1 MKLAI
6 VESPNKVKKIQSFL
20 GAGWT
25 VAASVGHI
33 RDLPQKEIGV
43 AVPDFQP
50 TYELTERGAD
60 VAKRLKELAAK
71 SESVVLATD
80 PDREGEAIG
89 WHVAQVLGL
98 KNPDRVEFHEI
109 TAAAVAKAIANP
121 RKLDLALIRA
131 QEARRV
137 LDRLVGYLVSPKLGK
152 GLSAGRVQSPALW
165 LVVQREREILSHL
178 SKKHFG
184 ARLSFGQWNAEWD
197 FSKQLSAGEKLWTD
211 RAAADAAAQVRSL
224 RVASCTESHAKSAPP
239 APFTTSTLQQ
249 AASVRLG
256 MNPKRAMEVAQAL
269 FAAGA
274 ITYHRTDSQN
284 LSDEAIIAIRSL
296 APAKGYPL
304 PDEPRRWKSKEGAQE
319 AHEAIRPTH
328 FEQEAVGADADEQR
342 LYKLIWE
349 RAVACQ
355 LADAEYDVRTVD
367 LESADGL
374 CFIARGRK
382 MAFIGWRCL
391 TDTDAT
397 DEDESSPEATNP
409 VPQLAQGDAVEALA
423 GEVLEKTTK
432 AAPRYTQASLV
443 KALEA
448 HGIGRPSTYAAI
460 LDNISTRFYIEETAK
475 KLKPTALGVQLIEAL
490 EAGKFSFL
498 QLDFTREMEA
508 RLDQV
513 AAGTAEYLPTVS
525 AAHSVL
531 AQELVAFAPAIDRA
545 ETGEVVSCPDCA
557 KPMRRINGAKG
568 FFWSC
573 TGYHDGSCKK
583 TLPDKNGKPDLG
595 VSCPTCKTGALRQIT
610 GAKGKFW
617 GCSGYRDG
625 SCKATFP
632 DKRGKPDFAVQA
644 RK

>member
-6 VESPNKVKKIQSFL
+6 VESPYKIKKIQSFL
-20 GAGWT
+20 GSDWT

-33 RDLPQKEIGV
+33 RDLPQKELGV
-43 AVPDFQP
+43 ELAGFRP

-60 VAKRLKELAAK
+60 VAKRLKALVAK
-71 SESVVLATD
+71 ADAVVLATD

-89 WHVAQVLGL
+89 WHIAEVLGL

-109 TAAAVAKAIANP
+109 TQAEVAKSIANP
-121 RKLDLALIRA
+121 RKLDLALVRA

-152 GLSAGRVQSPALW
+152 SLSAGRVQSPSLW
-165 LVVQREREILSHL
+165 LVVQREREILAHS
-178 SKKHFG
+178 SRKHFG
-184 ARLSFGQWNAEWD
+184 ARLNFGGWNAEWD
-197 FSKQLSAGEKLWTD
+197 FSKQLPAGEKLWTD

-224 RVASCTESHAKSAPP
+224 RVASCTDSRARSAPP
-239 APFTTSTLQQ
+239 APFTTSTIQQ

-256 MNPKRAMEVAQAL
+256 MDPTRAMEVAQAL

-284 LSDEAIIAIRSL
+284 LSNEAITAIRCL
-296 APAKGYPL
+296 APAKSYPL
-304 PDEPRRWKSKEGAQE
+304 PAEPRRWKSKQGAQE

-328 FEQEAVGADADEQR
+328 FDQEVVGADADEQR
-342 LYKLIWE
+342 LYKLIWD

-355 LADAEYDVRTVD
+355 LADAEYDVRTVE

-374 CFIARGRK
+374 RFIARGRK

-391 TDTDAT
+391 TDEDAT
-397 DEDESSPEATNP
+397 DEGDADPEAANP
-409 VPQLAQGDAVEALA
+409 VPQLAQGEDVEAVA
-423 GEVLEKTTK
+423 GEVLEKATK
-432 AAPRYTQASLV
+432 AAPRYTKASLV

-460 LDNISTRFYIEETAK
+460 LNNISARAYVEETAK

-490 EAGKFSFL
+490 EAGKFSFM
-498 QLDFTREMEA
+498 QLDFTREMES

-525 AAHSVL
+525 AAHAIL
-531 AQELVAFAPAIDRA
+531 AQELVVFAPTIDRA
-545 ETGEVVSCPDCA
+545 EGGEVVSCPDCA
-557 KPMRRINGAKG
+557 KPMRRISGTKG

-583 TLPDKNGKPDLG
+583 TLPDKNGKPDPG
-595 VSCPTCKTGALRQIT
+595 VSCPTCKTGSLRQIA

-644 RK
+644 KK

>member
-43 AVPDFQP
+43 AAPDFQP
-50 TYELTERGAD
+50 VYELTERGVD
-60 VAKRLKELAAK
+60 VAKRLKDLAAK
-71 SESVVLATD
+71 AEAVVLATD

-109 TAAAVAKAIANP
+109 TQAAVAKAIASP

-165 LVVQREREILSHL
+165 LVVQREREILAHTA
-178 SKKHFG
+178 KKHFG
-184 ARLSFGQWNAEWD
+184 VRLNFGKWSAEWD
-197 FSKQLSAGEKLWTD
+197 FSKQLPVGEKLWTD
-211 RAAADAAAQVRSL
+211 RAAADVAAQVRSL
-224 RVASCTESHAKSAPP
+224 RVASCEESCSKSAPP

-269 FAAGA
+269 FAAGE

-284 LSDEAIIAIRSL
+284 LSDEAISAIRSL
-296 APAKGYPL
+296 APAKNFPL
-304 PDEPRRWKSKEGAQE
+304 PDEPRRWKSKQGAQE

-328 FEQEAVGADADEQR
+328 FEQETVGADADEQR
-342 LYKLIWE
+342 LYRLIWE

-355 LADAEYDVRTVD
+355 LADAEYDVCTAD

-374 CFIARGRK
+374 SFIARGRK
-382 MAFIGWRCL
+382 MVITGWRCL
-391 TDTDAT
+391 TDEDAT
-397 DEDESSPEATNP
+397 DEGEAAPEAANP
-409 VPQLAQGDAVEALA
+409 VPQLAQGDTVAALA

-460 LDNISTRFYIEETAK
+460 LDNISTRAYIEETAK
-475 KLKPTALGVQLIEAL
+475 KLKPTALGVQLVEAL
-490 EAGKFSFL
+490 EIGKFSFL
-498 QLDFTREMEA
+498 QLDFTREMES

-525 AAHSVL
+525 AAHSAL
-531 AQELVAFAPAIDRA
+531 AQELAAFASAIDRA
-545 ETGEVVSCPDCA
+545 ETGEIVTCPDC
-557 KPMRRINGAKG
+557 KNPMRRINGAKG

-573 TGYHDGSCKK
+573 SGYHGGSCKK
-583 TLPDKNGKPDLG
+583 TLPDKNGKPDMG
-595 VSCPTCKTGALRQIT
+595 ASCPTCKTGSLRQIA

-632 DKRGKPDFAVQA
+632 DKRGKPDFAPQ
-644 RK
+644 KKK